1 MNHVRTGT
9 SENMGMRGSPR
20 EGRSE
25 ADDDEQMGFLWEE
38 GDGGDRGLPHSS
50 DEDQWQSDRGWLVS
64 PVRALYPEAQVD
76 G

>member
-1 MNHVRTGT
+1 MGT
-9 SENMGMRGSPR
+9 SENMWVRGSPR

-25 ADDDEQMGFLWEE
+25 ADDDEQMGFRREE
-38 GDGGDRGLPHSS
+38 GDGRDRGLSHSS

-64 PVRALYPEAQVD
+64 PVRALYPEVQVD